1 VDLDV
6 WEAILAEEQEY
17 NLCPI
22 NGWDLSSEQD
32 MVHMRVDRINDECAI
47 EARRLLQLVMGIFD
61 ALVDLGI
68 LPI

>member
-1 VDLDV
+1 VDLEV

-47 EARRLLQLVMGIFD
+47 EAR
-61 ALVDLGI
+61 
-68 LPI
+68 